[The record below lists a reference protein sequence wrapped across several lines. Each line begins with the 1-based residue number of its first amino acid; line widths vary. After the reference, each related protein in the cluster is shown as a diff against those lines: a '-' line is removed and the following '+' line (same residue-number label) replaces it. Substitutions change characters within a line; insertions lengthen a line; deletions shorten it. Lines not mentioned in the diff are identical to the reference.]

1 MANTTTVTRTGDFI
15 TLVFAGNGADYLL
28 STDTTG
34 NPGGLTEMKIL
45 SIMYKAD
52 ADGDIIIIREGA
64 STGAIIFSDEATDSG
79 NPGGPRVQY
88 YGGGAGKR
96 MNPCITVSQC
106 TSLGA
111 GTLTFELA

>member
-1 MANTTTVTRTGDFI
+1 MANTTTVTKTGNFI
-15 TLVFAGNGADYLL
+15 TLVFAGNGADYLY

-34 NPGGLTEMKIL
+34 NPGGKSLEWIV

-52 ADGDIIIIREGA
+52 ADGDIIIIRDGG
-64 STGAIIFSDEATDSG
+64 STGAIVFNDEATDSG

-88 YGGGAGKR
+88 YGGGKGVK
-96 MNPCITVSQC
+96 MNPSITVGQC

-111 GTLTFELA
+111 GIITLEVA